1 MRWKS
6 DLTLLFVAAVWGSG
20 FVAQR
25 LAAGHLNALY
35 FNGFRFLL
43 AGIILLSLFRFKW
56 EIKGKNL
63 AWVALAGILLFGA
76 SGFQQWGLSTTT
88 VGNAGFITGLYV
100 IIIPVILG
108 IGWKEKP
115 GSITWIAA
123 ILAVG
128 GIFLL
133 SVKDRMVFVSGDG
146 LELLGAGLWAL
157 HVILLGKLTR
167 RMDAIQLAIGQ
178 FIVCGLINL
187 ILGFVLIPQG
197 VTALG
202 SAWQPLL
209 YSALVPVGLGFTL
222 QVVGQK
228 HSPPADAAIILSME
242 AVFGALFGFLFLDEL
257 MSLRQIAGCGLILVS
272 IILAQVKLSPLFIHI
287 QPGKFRKAWDRI
299 FPS

>member
-1 MRWKS
+1 M
-6 DLTLLFVAAVWGSG
+6 
-20 FVAQR
+20 AQR
-25 LAAGHLNALY
+25 LAAGHLSALF

-43 AGIILLSLFRFKW
+43 AGLILLPLFRFKW
-56 EIKGKNL
+56 EIRGKNL
-63 AWVALAGILLFGA
+63 LWVALAGGLLFGA

-100 IIIPVILG
+100 IVIPVILG

-115 GSITWIAA
+115 GIITWIAA
-123 ILAVG
+123 LLAVG

-133 SVKDRMVFVSGDG
+133 SVKDRMSFVSGDG
-146 LELLGAGLWAL
+146 LELLGACLWAV

-178 FIVCGLINL
+178 FLVCGVINL
-187 ILGFVLIPQG
+187 GLGFTLNPAG
-197 VTALG
+197 VTALS

-242 AVFGALFGFLFLDEL
+242 AVFGALFGFLFLNEL
-257 MSLRQIAGCGLILVS
+257 MSPRQIFGCGLILVS
-272 IILAQVKLSPLFIHI
+272 IILAQVKLSPFFDQT
-287 QPGKFRKAWDRI
+287 QPGRFRKTWDRI